1 MTEPENLL
9 DTVTKLGA
17 DMEKL
22 VAVVDAA
29 REVYEII
36 MVREQCD
43 EHEGC
48 EALRRLGMA
57 LGELAK

>member
-1 MTEPENLL
+1 MTEAEKLL
-9 DTVTKLGA
+9 DTMTRLGD
-17 DMEKL
+17 DMEKI

-36 MVREQCD
+36 MLREQCD

-48 EALRRLGMA
+48 EALRRLGLA
-57 LGELAK
+57 LEELAR